1 MKRIPPWL
9 SLLVMA
15 PLMGEIVSGHQPP
28 LELFNPLSVL
38 LLMLPYGLGA
48 LICRELVLR
57 WKKSWP
63 SLILLAI
70 AYGVYEEAIVIRSVF
85 NPDWMELGILKPYYV
100 LGVNWT
106 YSEMLIHFHVL
117 ISIAAS
123 IMLVEMLYP
132 DRRKERWL
140 GNKGLTVC
148 IIGLALWLPAGW
160 MMTDFAP
167 PVTGY
172 ILSCLAFAVLVIA
185 ACYIPVGVRAP
196 VHKHPPHPVFFL
208 LLGFMNMTLFFVSV
222 YVLPE
227 YMTPPLLLSI
237 IGLIFLDALTLWLL
251 LRWSGNGA
259 GWNDWHRLA
268 WVSGGLGFFI
278 LYNISSDM
286 EAFTGRSIVSALT
299 IVGLILI
306 SARVKH
312 YTRNK
317 ALQLP

>member
-9 SLLVMA
+9 SLLVIA
-15 PLMGEIVSGHQPP
+15 PLLGEIVSGHQPP

-57 WKKSWP
+57 WKKSWL
-63 SLILLAI
+63 SLILLA
-70 AYGVYEEAIVIRSVF
+70 AAFGVYEEAIVIRSVF
-85 NPDWMELGILKPYYV
+85 NPDWMELGILKSYYV

-140 GNKGLTVC
+140 SNKGLNVC
-148 IIGLALWLPAGW
+148 TIGVALWLPAGW
-160 MMTDFAP
+160 LMTDFTP
-167 PVTGY
+167 SVTVY
-172 ILSCLAFAVLVIA
+172 ILSWIVFATLIIA
-185 ACYIPVGVRAP
+185 AYFVPVAIPVP

-222 YVLPE
+222 FVLPE
-227 YMTPPLLLSI
+227 YMTPPLLISI
-237 IGLIFLDALTLWLL
+237 IGLIVLDSFTFWLL

-268 WVSGGLGFFI
+268 WVSGSLGFFI
-278 LYNISSDM
+278 LYNTSSDM

-306 SARVKH
+306 SVRVKH
-312 YTRNK
+312 YTTK
-317 ALQLP
+317 KDL